1 MAKYKR
7 TKIGSIL
14 KGKQVEGEDGK
25 PLFKDGKP
33 VMKPD
38 SFKVFGNHTLLDGQ
52 YLNLESK
59 ADQLRNLEKGIAS
72 GKLTGDVIEKIRE
85 RLNKIPDFVRFEV
98 IKLDSNSEE

>member
-1 MAKYKR
+1 MAKWTR
-7 TKIGSIL
+7 TKVGSIV
-14 KGKQVEGEDGK
+14 KGKQEVDEDGK

-38 SFKVFGNHTLLDGQ
+38 SFKVYGNHTLLDGQ

-72 GKLTGDVIEKIRE
+72 GKLTGDIVEKIRD

-98 IKLDSNSEE
+98 IKLDVNSED

>member
-7 TKIGSIL
+7 QKVGSII
-14 KGKQVEGEDGK
+14 KGRQEEGEDGK

-38 SFKVFGNHTLLDGQ
+38 SFKVFGNHSLLDGT

-59 ADQLRNLEKGIAS
+59 DQQLKNLAKGKAS
-72 GKLTGDVIEKIRE
+72 GKLSGELLTKIEE
-85 RLNKIPDFVRFEV
+85 RINKIPDFVRFEV
-98 IKLDSNSEE
+98 YKVDKNED